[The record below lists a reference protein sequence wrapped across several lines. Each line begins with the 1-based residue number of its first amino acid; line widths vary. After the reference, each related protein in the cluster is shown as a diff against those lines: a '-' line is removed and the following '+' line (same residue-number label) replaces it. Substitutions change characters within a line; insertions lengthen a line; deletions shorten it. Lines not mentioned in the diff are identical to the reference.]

1 MTDPQR
7 AYGSGARWQVLVT
20 KQSEKVLRKLPR
32 DVRERIDRA
41 ILALAEDPRP
51 AGCKKLEG
59 YADLYRV
66 RVGDW
71 RIVYAIK
78 DAELI
83 VLVIEVAPRGG
94 AYRNL

>member
-1 MTDPQR
+1 MPER
-7 AYGSGARWQVLVT
+7 ARWELVIDRQPAKT
-20 KQSEKVLRKLPR
+20 LRKLPR

-41 ILALAEDPRP
+41 ILALADEPRP
-51 AGCKKLEG
+51 IGCKKLAG

-71 RIVYAIK
+71 RITYALK
-78 DAELI
+78 DTELI
-83 VLVIEVAPRGG
+83 VLVVEVAPRVD

>member
-1 MTDPQR
+1 MIV
-7 AYGSGARWQVLVT
+7 A
-20 KQSEKVLRKLPR
+20 KQPEKVLCKLPR

-41 ILALAEDPRP
+41 ILALAEEPRP
-51 AGCKKLEG
+51 AGCKKLAG

-83 VLVIEVAPRGG
+83 VLVIEVTPRGG
-94 AYRNL
+94 AYHNL